1 MSLPLPVRRGSDGEV
16 ATNGHFMSRSLEV
29 NGLGLSDASAPP
41 EPTPPLSLP
50 SPSMAQPGFTFNA
63 TDLTLCSGVSPP
75 PLLPVAPEHIENV
88 LTNGTRMIKYPCSAS
103 SKPAERLIKVD
114 LNTLEISWE
123 SKKKKKPS
131 TKGRTDIW
139 PPYAYVARFNHLSLA
154 PPVDLHAIREI
165 RLGQNTK
172 AFEIH
177 GKRPEFEERA
187 FTVVYVL
194 AGQYKMLNLVA
205 PTKEDATLW
214 ISGLHMLMAQTDIE
228 SNDPLKLSLNLSTWL
243 RKKWVDADTSKDG
256 KLDLDEITDLM
267 RKLNMRL
274 SKSEIKSTFKS
285 ANISKS
291 GLLSFEAFERLYRM
305 LRFRPEVSELFSSL
319 SRTKTSV
326 ITLEEFR
333 NFILTSQKNEWS
345 EERCAEVY
353 LKYTGESGQMSLDH
367 FTAFLLSANNSV
379 FRKSHGI
386 VFQDMTQPLT
396 DYFINTSHNTYLLHN
411 QLAGE
416 SSVEGYIRALQRGC
430 RCVELDCY
438 DGPNGQPIIYHGR
451 TLVGKLLFRD
461 VIEVIAKYAFV
472 VSPYPLTLSLESHCG
487 LEQQAV
493 MAKILRDVLGDA
505 LIHKPLADN
514 EDKLP
519 SPESLKNRIILK
531 GKVLV
536 EGFDD
541 DTDYESTDDEGEQ
554 QGQSAILQMANLIE
568 VPSSTTAP
576 VLPRP
581 INKKAMPSPGSC
593 SSPEELEPLT
603 RRTPSDD
610 DTSSGL
616 NRKKS
621 SPKMARKYI
630 IATPLTDLLV
640 YCKGVRFRSFTAA
653 REFFDFDHMCSL
665 SEGKSMS
672 LLQKERNEYI
682 RHTRMFL
689 TRIYPAG
696 IRVNSSNYDPM
707 PHWQVGAQMVAMNF
721 QTFDKG
727 MQLNQAMFAFN
738 GRSGYVL
745 KPARLRGKTD
755 NTPPQPVLLTVKIVS
770 GQQLPKAK
778 DSTSGSNIVD
788 PFVEVEVIS
797 GEVDNTRYRT
807 RAINNNGFNPV
818 WKEEFRF
825 SVTDTELA
833 FLRFQVFDSDIKI
846 SNDLI
851 GSYAIPIRSLKQ
863 GYRHVPLYNRKG
875 DIIRFSSLFVQISIQ
890 PLSSGGVS
898 PPATFP
904 RNWILPDS
912 GRYKIEDNSVG
923 ASVTEVSNT
932 SNGGIRKL
940 RKRLSI
946 GTVNVVTSD
955 TGAGSPGGA
964 SQSVPGSRSSPE
976 SPEAS
981 SPKQRALSL
990 GARLTTFR

>member
-1 MSLPLPVRRGSDGEV
+1 
-16 ATNGHFMSRSLEV
+16 
-29 NGLGLSDASAPP
+29 
-41 EPTPPLSLP
+41 
-50 SPSMAQPGFTFNA
+50 MAQPGFTFNA

-131 TKGRTDIW
+131 TK
-139 PPYAYVARFNHLSLA
+139 
-154 PPVDLHAIREI
+154 VDLHAIREI

-177 GKRPEFEERA
+177 GKRPEYEERS

-291 GLLSFEAFERLYRM
+291 GSLSFEAFERLYRM

-353 LKYTGESGQMSLDH
+353 L
-367 FTAFLLSANNSV
+367 
-379 FRKSHGI
+379 
-386 VFQDMTQPLT
+386 
-396 DYFINTSHNTYLLHN
+396 LHN

-461 VIEVIAKYAFV
+461 VIEAIAKYAFV

-493 MAKILRDVLGDA
+493 MAKILRDILGDA

-519 SPESLKNRIILK
+519 SPESLKNRIIIK

-554 QGQSAILQMANLIE
+554 QGESTILQMANLIE

-581 INKKAMPSPGSC
+581 INKKAIPSPNSC
-593 SSPEELEPLT
+593 SSPEELDPLA
-603 RRTPSDD
+603 RRTPSEDD
-610 DTSSGL
+610 ASGSL
-616 NRKKS
+616 SRKKS

-640 YCKGVRFRSFTAA
+640 YCKGVRFRSFNAA

-672 LLQKERNEYI
+672 LVQKERNEYI

-788 PFVEVEVIS
+788 PFVEVELIS
-797 GEVDNTRYRT
+797 GEADNTRYRT

-825 SVTDTELA
+825 SVTDTELT
-833 FLRFQVFDSDIKI
+833 FLRFQVYDSDIKI

-875 DIIRFSSLFVQISIQ
+875 DIIRFSSLFVYISIQ
-890 PLSSGGVS
+890 PLPPGGIS

-912 GRYKIEDNSVG
+912 GRYKIEDSSVSS
-923 ASVTEVSNT
+923 SVTEISNT

-946 GTVNVVTSD
+946 GTVSVVTSD
-955 TGAGSPGGA
+955 AGAGSPGGA